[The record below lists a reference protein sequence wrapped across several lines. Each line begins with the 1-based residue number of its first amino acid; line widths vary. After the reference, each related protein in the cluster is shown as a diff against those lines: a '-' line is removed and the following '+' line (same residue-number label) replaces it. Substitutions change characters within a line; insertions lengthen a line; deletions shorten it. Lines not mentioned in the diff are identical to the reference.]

1 MSQQSDPAADP
12 LIREA
17 IDAALAVIQE
27 AHDPENRFDSG
38 TAGDLYAERFEQFRQ
53 LAAALSHYS
62 AWEANRVAAFDSA
75 AAAINQTSAALAA
88 GINKSGI

>member
-1 MSQQSDPAADP
+1 MSKQSDPAADP

-17 IDAALAVIQE
+17 IDAAFCVIQS
-27 AHDPENRFDSG
+27 AHDAADRFDSG
-38 TAGDLYAERFEQFRQ
+38 TAGYLYAERFEQFKQ

-62 AWEANRVAAFDSA
+62 NWEANRVAAF
-75 AAAINQTSAALAA
+75 AALAA

>member
-1 MSQQSDPAADP
+1 MSPQSDPASDP
-12 LIREA
+12 IIREA
-17 IDAALAVIQE
+17 IDAAFCVIQS

-62 AWEANRVAAFDSA
+62 DWEANRVAAFAADQTPSA
-75 AAAINQTSAALAA
+75 
-88 GINKSGI
+88 